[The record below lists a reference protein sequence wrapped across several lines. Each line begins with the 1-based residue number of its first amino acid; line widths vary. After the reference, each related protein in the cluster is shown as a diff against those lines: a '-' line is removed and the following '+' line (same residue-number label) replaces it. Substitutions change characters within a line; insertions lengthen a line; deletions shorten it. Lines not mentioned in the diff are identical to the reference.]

1 MSATS
6 RFLRICKGDLDGF
19 FGLFVDNLL
28 QLLLIFTLCPLLCGI
43 STAEVMTKIL
53 PGAALSILAGNL
65 YFAWQAW
72 RLARREGRDDA
83 TAMPYGINTVS
94 LFAYIV
100 FIMAPIYRQTH
111 DGTLAWK
118 AGIFACFISGVMEL
132 AGAFV
137 GDALR
142 RHAPRAALLSSLAGI
157 AITFIA
163 MGFVFQIFATPA
175 LGLLPMLLI
184 LICYAAKLKLPF
196 GLPAG
201 FVAVAVGTLLAWV
214 LRAAGLAPVAPL
226 VEGAQI
232 GFHPPHWAGG
242 SLVGFLF
249 SKTGWSYMA
258 VIIPMGL
265 FNIIGS
271 LQCLESAEAAGD
283 RYPTRSSLLAN
294 GVGSIVAAC
303 FGSPFATT
311 LYIGHPGW
319 KAMGARW
326 GYSWLNGAVIC
337 GIALFGVTGQVL
349 RIVPLEVT
357 LGILLW
363 IGLVITAQAF
373 QASPQPHALAVSI
386 GLIPALASWLL
397 VQIETALRVAGTDL
411 ASTVDRFAPGLYIRG
426 VIALSQGFLITS
438 IIYAA
443 VIAFVID
450 RKFKHA
456 AGWLLAA
463 SLFSATGL
471 IHAYKLTPGG
481 VENAFA
487 WFTAAPDFAIVYAV
501 GAALLWRLGAGED
514 FADMDSGTKPSY
526 RFGEELLNKV
536 PLDFRT
542 LVFAFLMGSVLS
554 VPFGYALVNLELRPF
569 DPPAWTEPLYVGT
582 VMVAFCLLP
591 IWSLIFLGKQPLL
604 RSMGLNTFGFVFI
617 LFIVYGL
624 LCPAIG

>member
-1 MSATS
+1 MVFSVKRFSAFILRMTKPR
-6 RFLRICKGDLDGF
+6 RFFHVCKGDLDGF

-43 STAEVMTKIL
+43 GTAEVVAKIL

-65 YFAWQAW
+65 FFSWQAW
-72 RLARREGRDDA
+72 RIARREGRDDV

-100 FIMAPIYRQTH
+100 FIMAPIYRQTQ
-111 DGTLAWK
+111 DATLAWK
-118 AGIFACFISGVMEL
+118 AGLFACFVSGVMEL

-142 RHAPRAALLSSLAGI
+142 RHTPRAAMLSSLAGI

-184 LICYAAKLKLPF
+184 LVCYAARLKLPL

-201 FVAVAVGTLLAWV
+201 FLAVVAGTLLAWA
-214 LRAAGLAPVAPL
+214 LRAAGPAPAAPPVA
-226 VEGAQI
+226 AAMA
-232 GFHPPHWAGG
+232 GFHPPQWAGG
-242 SLVGFLF
+242 GLFEFLF
-249 SKTGWSYMA
+249 SKVGWGYMA
-258 VIIPMGL
+258 VIVPMGL

-283 RYPTRSSLLAN
+283 RFSTRPSLLAN

-303 FGSPFATT
+303 LGSPFATT

-319 KAMGARW
+319 KALGARW
-326 GYSWLNGAVIC
+326 SYSWLNGGVIC
-337 GIALFGVTGQVL
+337 AIALFGVVGQVL
-349 RIVPLEVT
+349 CYVPLEVT

-373 QASPQPHALAVSI
+373 QASPPPHALAVAA
-386 GLIPALASWLL
+386 GLIPALAAWLL

-411 ASTVDRFAPGLYIRG
+411 VSTVDRFAPNLHIRG

-443 VIAFVID
+443 VMALVID
-450 RKFKHA
+450 HKFKPA
-456 AGWLLAA
+456 AAWLLAA
-463 SLFSATGL
+463 AGFSAIGL
-471 IHAYKLTPGG
+471 IHAYRLAPGG
-481 VENAFA
+481 VENHFA
-487 WFTAAPDFAIVYAV
+487 WFTAAPDFAIAYAV
-501 GAALLWRLGAGED
+501 SAALLW
-514 FADMDSGTKPSY
+514 
-526 RFGEELLNKV
+526 
-536 PLDFRT
+536 
-542 LVFAFLMGSVLS
+542 
-554 VPFGYALVNLELRPF
+554 
-569 DPPAWTEPLYVGT
+569 
-582 VMVAFCLLP
+582 
-591 IWSLIFLGKQPLL
+591 
-604 RSMGLNTFGFVFI
+604 
-617 LFIVYGL
+617 VYGMTHRN
-624 LCPAIG
+624 